1 VKNASVKKFHTYGT
15 SARGRRF
22 RGLSLGYERSF
33 VLLNL
38 AAELRPPAPVPR
50 AKALGPF
57 ALLRVLANNPL
68 EAWTAAH
75 FEQPI
80 IMGGLSFGRVAVV
93 NEPTAI
99 RSVLLDNCDN
109 YRKDWLQRRIL
120 SAGLTGGL
128 LTAETGQWRTQRR
141 ALAPLFSRRS
151 VMNFVPAMI
160 DAANSV
166 IERLCLREGQI
177 ADLAVEATRVTL
189 DVLER
194 TIFYD
199 GLGGD
204 REDIRHTMKRYFE
217 TIGRI
222 DPFDI
227 LGVPGVV
234 PRPSRWKVRGLM
246 RLFDST
252 VGAII
257 AARRDRLAQQPETV
271 PRDILTLL
279 LNAKD
284 PETGDSLSETE
295 IRANILTFIAAGHET
310 TANCVTW
317 SLFLLSQSNEWRER
331 VQAEADRELSGDIVT
346 LSDRLVETRA
356 LIDEANRLYPP
367 LSAISRTA
375 IGADL
380 LAGHSIRPG
389 TMIVI
394 APYVLHRH
402 RALWDNPDRFDPSRF
417 LGAARERIDRFAYL
431 PFGVGP
437 RICIGAAFAIQE
449 ASIIVASIMRHFTL
463 ELASGHIAWPEQKVT
478 LRPAGGLPMLVRRRQ
493 LTN

>member
-1 VKNASVKKFHTYGT
+1 
-15 SARGRRF
+15 
-22 RGLSLGYERSF
+22 LLDF
-33 VLLNL
+33 V
-38 AAELRPPAPVPR
+38 AELHPPAPVPR
-50 AKALGPF
+50 VKALGPF

-80 IMGGLSFGRVAVV
+80 VTGGLSIGRVAVV
-93 NEPTAI
+93 SNPDAI
-99 RSVLLDNCDN
+99 RRVLLDNCDN

-128 LTAETGQWRTQRR
+128 LTAEKAQWRTQRR

-151 VMNFVPAMI
+151 VMNFAPAMI
-160 DAANSV
+160 DAANGL
-166 IERLCLREGQI
+166 IERLSLREGQI
-177 ADLAVEATRVTL
+177 VDLAVEATRVTL

-194 TIFYD
+194 TIFSD

-204 REDIRHTMKRYFE
+204 REDIRYAMKSYFE

-227 LGVPGVV
+227 LGVPLVV

-246 RLFDST
+246 RLFDAT
-252 VGAII
+252 IDAIV
-257 AARRDRLAQQPETV
+257 AARRERLAQRPEAA
-271 PRDILTLL
+271 PHDILTLL
-279 LNAKD
+279 LDAKD
-284 PETGDSLSETE
+284 PETGEHLSEVE

-310 TANCVTW
+310 TANCVSW
-317 SLFLLSQSNEWRER
+317 SLFLLSQSKEWRER
-331 VQAEADRELSGDIVT
+331 VQAEADRELCGDIVT

-356 LIDEANRLYPP
+356 VIDEANRLYPP

-375 IGADL
+375 IGADV
-380 LAGHSIRPG
+380 LAGQPIRPG
-389 TMIVI
+389 TMVVI

-402 RALWDNPDRFDPSRF
+402 RTLWDNPDRFDPSRF

-437 RICIGAAFAIQE
+437 RICIGAAFALQE
-449 ASIIVASIMRHFTL
+449 ASIVIASMMRHFTF
-463 ELASGHIAWPEQKVT
+463 ELAPGHTAWPVQKIT
-478 LRPAGGLPMLVRRRQ
+478 LRPEGGLPMLVRRRPRAD
-493 LTN
+493 